1 MSHALIQM
9 RWDLRGSLL
18 GTSER
23 AIDKMACASLVTTVV
38 PKTRARCP
46 ARSARVSRVVRAAAR
61 RPSESTDLSRRDAVV
76 GVGSLL
82 LLSTRVAPAMAE
94 DGASE
99 ATAAEAPAV
108 PKYSKPRVVITGSNS
123 GIGFDAAKKL
133 AKSGDWSVVL
143 ACRTVAK
150 AEQAKASMRAEFPS
164 IDTNDVQCYAC
175 DLGDMAS
182 VRAFANDVTNDGP
195 IDALCLNA
203 GLEYSGDPTVYR
215 TKDGFEETIGVNHL
229 GHFLLANLL
238 LDSLERSTKLS
249 HPRIV
254 VTASEVHDPASA
266 GGSVGK
272 GATLGDL
279 SGLER
284 DGVNFEMVSGE
295 PYDADKAY
303 KDSKLCNMLFSYEL
317 ERRLT
322 SSGSKVTVNAFG
334 PGLITRTGLFRH
346 QQPLFVKAFD
356 LITNTFNVAESVDG
370 GGNTLLYMLNDAS
383 LEGVG
388 GTYYNNTISP
398 GSSATG
404 HAFVVGDSSEESMD
418 VAEAKKLW
426 SLSEKLTGLA

>member
-1 MSHALIQM
+1 MARALLQ
-9 RWDLRGSLL
+9 
-18 GTSER
+18 T
-23 AIDKMACASLVTTVV
+23 AIPATG
-38 PKTRARCP
+38 ARCP

-61 RPSESTDLSRRDAVV
+61 RSSDSSDAALGRRDAVV
-76 GVGSLL
+76 GAGALL
-82 LLSTRVAPAMAE
+82 MLTTRVAPATAE
-94 DGASE
+94 DE
-99 ATAAEAPAV
+99 APDAAPEAPAA
-108 PKYSKPRVVITGSNS
+108 PKYGKPRVVITGSNS

-133 AKSGDWSVVL
+133 AKSGDWCVVL

-150 AEQAKASMRAEFPS
+150 AEQAKASMRSEFPS
-164 IDTNDVQCYAC
+164 IDPNDVQCYAC

-182 VRAFANDVTNDGP
+182 IRRFAKDVTAEGP
-195 IDALCLNA
+195 VDALCLNA

-238 LDSLERSTKLS
+238 LPALESSEKLA

-279 SGLER
+279 AGLER
-284 DGVNFEMVSGE
+284 DGKNFEMVSGE

-317 ERRLT
+317 ERRLQA
-322 SSGSKVTVNAFG
+322 SGSKVTVNAFG

-370 GGNTLLYMLNDAS
+370 GGNTLLYMLTDES

-388 GTYYNNTISP
+388 GAYYSNTISP
-398 GSSATG
+398 GSSPTG
-404 HAFVVGDSSEESMD
+404 HAFIVQESSEESKD
-418 VAEAKKLW
+418 VTEARNLW
-426 SLSEKLTGLA
+426 RLSEKLVGLA

>member
-1 MSHALIQM
+1 MARALLQ
-9 RWDLRGSLL
+9 
-18 GTSER
+18 T
-23 AIDKMACASLVTTVV
+23 AIPATG
-38 PKTRARCP
+38 ARCP

-61 RPSESTDLSRRDAVV
+61 RSSDSSDAALGRRDAVV
-76 GVGSLL
+76 GAGALL
-82 LLSTRVAPAMAE
+82 MLTTRVAPATAE
-94 DGASE
+94 GE
-99 ATAAEAPAV
+99 APDAAPEAGPEAPAV
-108 PKYSKPRVVITGSNS
+108 PKYGKPRVVITGSNS

-133 AKSGDWSVVL
+133 AKSGDWCVVL

-150 AEQAKASMRAEFPS
+150 AEQAKASMRSEFPS
-164 IDTNDVQCYAC
+164 IDPNDVQCYAC

-182 VRAFANDVTNDGP
+182 IRRFAKDVTAEGP
-195 IDALCLNA
+195 VDALCLNA

-238 LDSLERSTKLS
+238 LPALESSEKLA

-279 SGLER
+279 AGLER
-284 DGVNFEMVSGE
+284 DGKNFEMVSGE

-317 ERRLT
+317 ERRLQAG
-322 SSGSKVTVNAFG
+322 GSKVTVNAFG

-370 GGNTLLYMLNDAS
+370 GGNTLLYMLTDES

-388 GTYYNNTISP
+388 GAYYSNTISP
-398 GSSATG
+398 GSSPTG
-404 HAFVVGDSSEESMD
+404 HAFIVQESSEESKD
-418 VAEAKKLW
+418 ATEARNLW
-426 SLSEKLTGLA
+426 RLSEKLVGLA

>member
-1 MSHALIQM
+1 MARALLQ
-9 RWDLRGSLL
+9 
-18 GTSER
+18 T
-23 AIDKMACASLVTTVV
+23 AIPATG
-38 PKTRARCP
+38 ARCP

-61 RPSESTDLSRRDAVV
+61 RSSDSSDAALGRRDAVV
-76 GVGSLL
+76 GAGALL
-82 LLSTRVAPAMAE
+82 MLTTRVAPATAE
-94 DGASE
+94 AE
-99 ATAAEAPAV
+99 APDAAPDAGPEAPAV
-108 PKYSKPRVVITGSNS
+108 PKYGKPRVVITGSNS

-133 AKSGDWSVVL
+133 AKSGDWCVVL

-150 AEQAKASMRAEFPS
+150 AEQAKASMRSEFPS
-164 IDTNDVQCYAC
+164 IDPNDVQCYAC

-182 VRAFANDVTNDGP
+182 IRQFAKDVTAEGP
-195 IDALCLNA
+195 VDALCLNA

-238 LDSLERSTKLS
+238 LPALESSEKLA

-279 SGLER
+279 AGLER
-284 DGVNFEMVSGE
+284 DGINFEMVSGE

-317 ERRLT
+317 ERRLQA
-322 SSGSKVTVNAFG
+322 SGSKVTVNAFG

-370 GGNTLLYMLNDAS
+370 GGNTLLYMLTDES

-388 GTYYNNTISP
+388 GAYYSNTISP
-398 GSSATG
+398 GSSPTG
-404 HAFVVGDSSEESMD
+404 HAFVVQESSEESKD
-418 VAEAKKLW
+418 ATEARNLW
-426 SLSEKLTGLA
+426 RLSEKLVGLA

>member
-1 MSHALIQM
+1 MARALLQ
-9 RWDLRGSLL
+9 
-18 GTSER
+18 T
-23 AIDKMACASLVTTVV
+23 AIPATG
-38 PKTRARCP
+38 ARCP

-61 RPSESTDLSRRDAVV
+61 RSSDSSDAALGRRDAVV
-76 GVGSLL
+76 GAGALL
-82 LLSTRVAPAMAE
+82 MLTTRVAPATAE
-94 DGASE
+94 GE
-99 ATAAEAPAV
+99 APDAAPEAGPEAPAV
-108 PKYSKPRVVITGSNS
+108 PKYGKPRVVITGSNS

-133 AKSGDWSVVL
+133 AKSGDWCVVL

-150 AEQAKASMRAEFPS
+150 AEQAKASMRSEFPS
-164 IDTNDVQCYAC
+164 IDPNDVQCYAC

-182 VRAFANDVTNDGP
+182 IRQFAKDVTAEGP
-195 IDALCLNA
+195 VDALCLNA
-203 GLEYSGDPTVYR
+203 GLEYSGDPTIYR

-238 LDSLERSTKLS
+238 LPALESSEKLA

-279 SGLER
+279 AGLER
-284 DGVNFEMVSGE
+284 DGKNFEMVSGE

-317 ERRLT
+317 ERRLQA
-322 SSGSKVTVNAFG
+322 SGSKVTVNAFG

-370 GGNTLLYMLNDAS
+370 GGNTLLYMLTDES

-388 GTYYNNTISP
+388 GAYYSNTISP
-398 GSSATG
+398 GSSPTG
-404 HAFVVGDSSEESMD
+404 HAFIVQESSEESKD
-418 VAEAKKLW
+418 ATEARNLW
-426 SLSEKLTGLA
+426 RLSEKLVGLA

>member
-1 MSHALIQM
+1 MARALLQ
-9 RWDLRGSLL
+9 
-18 GTSER
+18 T
-23 AIDKMACASLVTTVV
+23 AIPATG
-38 PKTRARCP
+38 ARCP

-61 RPSESTDLSRRDAVV
+61 RSSDSSDAALGRRDAVV
-76 GVGSLL
+76 GAGALL
-82 LLSTRVAPAMAE
+82 MLTTRVAPATAE
-94 DGASE
+94 GE
-99 ATAAEAPAV
+99 APDAAPEAGPEAPAV
-108 PKYSKPRVVITGSNS
+108 PKYGKPRVVITGSNS

-133 AKSGDWSVVL
+133 AKSGDWCVVL

-150 AEQAKASMRAEFPS
+150 AEQAKASMRSEFPS
-164 IDTNDVQCYAC
+164 IDPNDVQCYAC

-182 VRAFANDVTNDGP
+182 IRQFAKDVTAEGP
-195 IDALCLNA
+195 VDALCLNA

-238 LDSLERSTKLS
+238 LPALESSEKLA

-279 SGLER
+279 AGLER
-284 DGVNFEMVSGE
+284 DGKNFEMVSGE

-317 ERRLT
+317 ERRLQAG
-322 SSGSKVTVNAFG
+322 GSKVTVNAFG

-370 GGNTLLYMLNDAS
+370 GGNTLLYMLTDES

-388 GTYYNNTISP
+388 GAYYSNTISP
-398 GSSATG
+398 GSSPTG
-404 HAFVVGDSSEESMD
+404 HAFIVQESSEESKD
-418 VAEAKKLW
+418 ATEARNLW
-426 SLSEKLTGLA
+426 RLSEKLVGLA

>member
-1 MSHALIQM
+1 MARALLQ
-9 RWDLRGSLL
+9 
-18 GTSER
+18 T
-23 AIDKMACASLVTTVV
+23 AIPATG
-38 PKTRARCP
+38 ARCP

-61 RPSESTDLSRRDAVV
+61 RSSDSSDAALGRRDAVV
-76 GVGSLL
+76 GAGALL
-82 LLSTRVAPAMAE
+82 MLTTRVAPATAE
-94 DGASE
+94 GE
-99 ATAAEAPAV
+99 APDAAPEAGPEAPAV
-108 PKYSKPRVVITGSNS
+108 PKYGKPRVVITGSNS

-133 AKSGDWSVVL
+133 AKSGDWCVVL

-150 AEQAKASMRAEFPS
+150 AEQAKASMRSEFPS
-164 IDTNDVQCYAC
+164 IDPNDVQCYAC

-182 VRAFANDVTNDGP
+182 IRQFAKDVTAEGP
-195 IDALCLNA
+195 VDALCLNA

-238 LDSLERSTKLS
+238 LPALESSEKLA

-279 SGLER
+279 AGLER
-284 DGVNFEMVSGE
+284 DGRNFEMVSGE

-317 ERRLT
+317 ERRLQAG
-322 SSGSKVTVNAFG
+322 GSKVTVNAFG

-370 GGNTLLYMLNDAS
+370 GGNTLLYMLTDES

-388 GTYYNNTISP
+388 GAYYSNTISP
-398 GSSATG
+398 GSSPTG
-404 HAFVVGDSSEESMD
+404 HAFIVQESSEESKD
-418 VAEAKKLW
+418 ATEARNLW
-426 SLSEKLTGLA
+426 RLSEKLVGLA

>member
-1 MSHALIQM
+1 MARALLQ
-9 RWDLRGSLL
+9 
-18 GTSER
+18 T
-23 AIDKMACASLVTTVV
+23 AIPATG
-38 PKTRARCP
+38 ARCP

-61 RPSESTDLSRRDAVV
+61 RSSDSSDAALGRRDAVV
-76 GVGSLL
+76 GAGALL
-82 LLSTRVAPAMAE
+82 MLTTRVAPATAE
-94 DGASE
+94 GE
-99 ATAAEAPAV
+99 APDAAPEAGPEAPAV
-108 PKYSKPRVVITGSNS
+108 PKYGKPRVVITGSNS

-133 AKSGDWSVVL
+133 AKSGDWCVVL

-150 AEQAKASMRAEFPS
+150 AEQAKASMRSEFPS
-164 IDTNDVQCYAC
+164 IDPNDVQCYAC

-182 VRAFANDVTNDGP
+182 IRQFAKDVTAEGP
-195 IDALCLNA
+195 VDALCLNA

-238 LDSLERSTKLS
+238 LPALESSEKLA

-279 SGLER
+279 AGLER
-284 DGVNFEMVSGE
+284 DGRNFEMVSGE

-303 KDSKLCNMLFSYEL
+303 KDSKLCNVLFSYEL
-317 ERRLT
+317 ERRLQA
-322 SSGSKVTVNAFG
+322 SGSKVTVNAFG

-370 GGNTLLYMLNDAS
+370 GGNTLLYMLTDES

-388 GTYYNNTISP
+388 GAYYSNTISP
-398 GSSATG
+398 GSSPTG
-404 HAFVVGDSSEESMD
+404 HAFIVQESSEESKD
-418 VAEAKKLW
+418 ATEARNLW
-426 SLSEKLTGLA
+426 RLSEKLVGLA

>member
-1 MSHALIQM
+1 ML
-9 RWDLRGSLL
+9 
-18 GTSER
+18 T
-23 AIDKMACASLVTTVV
+23 
-38 PKTRARCP
+38 
-46 ARSARVSRVVRAAAR
+46 
-61 RPSESTDLSRRDAVV
+61 
-76 GVGSLL
+76 
-82 LLSTRVAPAMAE
+82 TRVAPATAE
-94 DGASE
+94 GE
-99 ATAAEAPAV
+99 APDAAPEAGPEAPAV
-108 PKYSKPRVVITGSNS
+108 PKYGKPRVVITGSNS

-133 AKSGDWSVVL
+133 AKSGDWCVVL

-150 AEQAKASMRAEFPS
+150 AEQAKASMRSEFPS
-164 IDTNDVQCYAC
+164 IDPNDVQCYAC

-182 VRAFANDVTNDGP
+182 IRQFAKDVTAEGP
-195 IDALCLNA
+195 VDALCLNA

-238 LDSLERSTKLS
+238 LPALESSEKLA

-279 SGLER
+279 AGLER
-284 DGVNFEMVSGE
+284 DGRNFEMVSGE

-317 ERRLT
+317 ERRLQA
-322 SSGSKVTVNAFG
+322 SGSKVTVNAFG

-370 GGNTLLYMLNDAS
+370 GGNTLLYMLTDES

-388 GTYYNNTISP
+388 GAYYSNTISP
-398 GSSATG
+398 GSSPTG
-404 HAFVVGDSSEESMD
+404 HAFIVQESSEESKD
-418 VAEAKKLW
+418 ATEARNLW
-426 SLSEKLTGLA
+426 RLSEKLVGLA